1 MEYAKDVIL
10 DLKNGQA
17 KVKDRNVNS
26 KKGVFLKIGDKI
38 SRHKI
43 MSTVITATISFI
55 VLDMVLIINFVN
67 VLTKM

>member
-26 KKGVFLKIGDKI
+26 KKGVFLKIYDKI

>member
-17 KVKDRNVNS
+17 KVKGRNVNS
-26 KKGVFLKIGDKI
+26 KKGVFFKIGDKI
-38 SRHKI
+38 LRHKI
-43 MSTVITATISFI
+43 MSTVITATVSFI

>member
-17 KVKDRNVNS
+17 KVKGRNANS

-43 MSTVITATISFI
+43 MSTVITATVSFI

-67 VLTKM
+67 VLTKI

>member
-17 KVKDRNVNS
+17 KVKDRNANN

-67 VLTKM
+67 VLTKI

>member
-17 KVKDRNVNS
+17 NVKNRNVNS
-26 KKGVFLKIGDKI
+26 KKGVFLKIGDTI

-55 VLDMVLIINFVN
+55 VLDFVLIVNFVN
-67 VLTKM
+67 VLTKI